1 MGVPV
6 VIRGYFRLT
15 RRGLRPYVDAVLHI
29 PTLGIYELN
38 VGFLIDTGADG
49 VILGTLETDRLI
61 DDFHANLGTLPLSH
75 SHGVGGQASI
85 RSAQAILTMGE
96 FSTTAEIG
104 ILEPPPRGEPVR
116 PIPSLLG
123 RSVISR
129 FGLIVDERT
138 DRILL
143 LDAHEF
149 DALHIPR

>member
-1 MGVPV
+1 M
-6 VIRGYFRLT
+6 
-15 RRGLRPYVDAVLHI
+15 
-29 PTLGIYELN
+29 
-38 VGFLIDTGADG
+38 
-49 VILGTLETDRLI
+49 LGTADVRRLI
-61 DDFHANLGTLPLSH
+61 DDFQVDLDTLPLSH
-75 SHGVGGQASI
+75 SHGVGGQVRI
-85 RSAQAILTMGE
+85 RSAQAILAMGE

-143 LDAHEF
+143 LAAHEF
-149 DALHIPR
+149 DALRLPR